1 MVGNPLT
8 GTTSR
13 SRWSLP
19 LNAPLALMIWE
30 CETTFLFMKILRTT
44 DRNFRYDFGKVYKRI
59 VDVPESV
66 QKDVANIL
74 DDIRRIGD
82 EALFKYTEKFEKH
95 VLTIKTVE
103 VTPKE
108 ITSAQKRVHP
118 KDMEALKLAAKRIEE
133 FSKHGIDKSWE
144 YTKEEV
150 TLGIRYTPLNR
161 VGIYVPGG
169 KAAYPSSVLMSAIPA
184 RVAGVKEIVMCT
196 PCHGGEVNPIV
207 LAAAK
212 IAGVDRIFKVGGAQ
226 AIAAM
231 AFGTKTLPMVDK
243 IVGPGNI
250 YVTWAKKMV
259 FGQVDIDML
268 AGPTE
273 ITILADGTVPPSHV
287 AADMLAQAEH
297 DPLASPLCITD
308 NSNYASRVEGEVRRQ
323 LLKLARKEIASESV
337 QKRAL
342 IVLVRNMDEAVDLI
356 NEVAPEHLE
365 LAVKDPKKYID
376 RIKNAGA
383 IFMGAY
389 TPETIGDYVAGPSHV
404 LPTQG
409 TARFFSMLKTNDFLK
424 ATSVI
429 SLTEKAFKKLGPVAS
444 RMATMEGLQAHANAV
459 DIRLNEE

>member
-1 MVGNPLT
+1 
-8 GTTSR
+8 
-13 SRWSLP
+13 
-19 LNAPLALMIWE
+19 
-30 CETTFLFMKILRTT
+30 MKILRTT
-44 DRNFRYDFGKVYKRI
+44 DRNFRYDFGKVYKRV
-59 VDVPESV
+59 VDVPDSV
-66 QKDVANIL
+66 KKDVANIL

-95 VLTIKTVE
+95 ELTIKSVE
-103 VTPKE
+103 VSPKE
-108 ITSAQKRVHP
+108 IAAALKKVQP
-118 KDMEALKLAAKRIEE
+118 KDTEALKLAAKRIED
-133 FSKHGIDKSWE
+133 FSKHHVDKSWE
-144 YTKEEV
+144 YTKDEV
-150 TLGIRYTPLNR
+150 TLGMRFTALKR

-169 KAAYPSSVLMSAIPA
+169 KAAYPSSVLMTAIPA
-184 RVAGVKEIVMCT
+184 RVAGVKEIIMCS
-196 PCHGGEVNPIV
+196 PCPGGELSPIV
-207 LAAAK
+207 IAAAQ
-212 IAGVDRIFKVGGAQ
+212 IAGVDRIFKIGGAQ

-231 AFGTKTLPMVDK
+231 AFGTKTIPAVDK

-259 FGQVDIDML
+259 FGQVDIDMI

-323 LLKLARKEIASESV
+323 LLKLSRKEIASESV
-337 QKRAL
+337 KNRAL
-342 IVLVRNMDEAVDLI
+342 IVLVRSMDEAIDII

-365 LAVKDPKKYID
+365 LAVKDPKKYVD
-376 RIKNAGA
+376 RIENAGA
-383 IFMGAY
+383 IFMGAF

-409 TARFFSMLKTNDFLK
+409 TARFFSLLKTNDFMK
-424 ATSVI
+424 ATSIV

-444 RMATMEGLQAHANAV
+444 KLAMMEGLQAHANAV
-459 DIRLNEE
+459 DIRLEKQA